1 MTYGGVVTVG
11 VVHPDE
17 EEYYITDMAW
27 NCQCTVIIKSGL
39 IKKIITF
46 LKVMNVKCSS
56 AGTPRDL
63 FVFLT
68 LCKKFFREPH

>member
-39 IKKIITF
+39 IKKNNNF
-46 LKVMNVKCSS
+46 PESYECEVL
-56 AGTPRDL
+56 
-63 FVFLT
+63 
-68 LCKKFFREPH
+68 